1 MQHVEGVLS
10 YVAACTGMSLCNLL
24 QLFDFFDALK
34 LDSDSHLLQD
44 Q

>member
-1 MQHVEGVLS
+1 MHVEDVPS
-10 YVAACTGMSLCNLL
+10 YVAACTGMSLCT

-34 LDSDSHLLQD
+34 IDSYSLLSQD